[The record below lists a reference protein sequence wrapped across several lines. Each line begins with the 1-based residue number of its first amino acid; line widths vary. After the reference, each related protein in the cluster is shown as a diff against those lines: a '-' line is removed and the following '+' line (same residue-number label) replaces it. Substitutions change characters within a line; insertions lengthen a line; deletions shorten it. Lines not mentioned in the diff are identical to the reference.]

1 MSARP
6 AMQRQTKQRKQEK
19 CLPGQRCRGRQK
31 QENPKNVCPTSD
43 AEADKTRK
51 TRKMSA
57 GATKQRQTK
66 TGKAGKCLP
75 DQQCRGRQK
84 QEKQENVCPTSNAE
98 ADKTRKTRKISA
110 RPAKQRQTKTGKSPE
125 CLLDQ

>member
-6 AMQRQTKQRKQEK
+6 VRQRQTKQGKQEK
-19 CLPGQRCRGRQK
+19 CMPVQQSRGRQKQEKQENVCPSSVVEADKNRKIRKMSARAVRQRQTKQGKQEKCMPGQRCRGRQK

-43 AEADKTRK
+43 AKADK
-51 TRKMSA
+51 
-57 GATKQRQTK
+57 
-66 TGKAGKCLP
+66 
-75 DQQCRGRQK
+75 
-84 QEKQENVCPTSNAE
+84 N
-98 ADKTRKTRKISA
+98 RKTRKISA